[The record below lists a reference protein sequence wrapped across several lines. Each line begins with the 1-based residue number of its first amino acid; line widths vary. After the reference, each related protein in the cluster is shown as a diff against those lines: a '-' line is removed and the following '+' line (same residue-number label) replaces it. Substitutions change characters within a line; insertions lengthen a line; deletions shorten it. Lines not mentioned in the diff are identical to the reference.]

1 MCASGLR
8 AKEFDRKKIKLA
20 WLLVHVQ
27 TAIALGLAVSS
38 SVLIVTFGTTTQG
51 QCFSAIMVGGECVFL
66 VLGVD

>member
-27 TAIALGLAVSS
+27 TAIALGLVVSS

-51 QCFSAIMVGGECVFL
+51 QCYSAIMVSGEVFFL
-66 VLGVD
+66 VVGVD